1 MKVVCND
8 LSLNDTY
15 IDDIT
20 IGKTYDVLYKT
31 DFFPSL
37 YTLMNDVGIITRY
50 NSRLFI
56 SIEEWRNKQLD
67 LIGI

>member
-8 LSLNDTY
+8 LAFNDTY

-31 DFFPSL
+31 DFFSVTL
-37 YTLMNDVGIITRY
+37 YINEL
-50 NSRLFI
+50 
-56 SIEEWRNKQLD
+56 
-67 LIGI
+67 